1 MHAKLNLLLNYWKR
15 NLRYEFIQCTH
26 KQMILMVAQALG
38 DQLLP
43 QVAFVGG
50 CTTGL
55 LITDDMTKESVRYT
69 DDVDLIISVMGYT
82 GWHKFSEQLVERGFR
97 ISMDDDVNCRFRLGE
112 LQVDFMPDDADA
124 LGFTNRWYKDAL
136 KTAGTYPISD
146 QINIRMV
153 TPIYFLATKFEA
165 FKGRGK
171 NDLLS
176 SRDIEDI
183 LNVVDGRAEL
193 QQELLDAEDEVKDYL
208 VNEFKSLLL
217 SPDIQYLIQST
228 AGNDKGRS
236 QLIFERIKT
245 ITTI

>member
-1 MHAKLNLLLNYWKR
+1 MSLYNA
-15 NLRYEFIQCTH
+15 H

-69 DDVDLIISVMGYT
+69 DDVDLIISVIGYT

-97 ISMDDDVNCRFRLGE
+97 ISMEDDVNCRFRLGE
-112 LQVDFMPDDADA
+112 LQVDFMPDDANA

-136 KTAGTYPISD
+136 KTAEIYAISD
-146 QINIRMV
+146 KINIRLV

-183 LNVVDGRAEL
+183 LNVIDGRAEL
-193 QQELLDAEDEVKDYL
+193 QQELIDAEDDVKNYL
-208 VNEFKSLLL
+208 VNEFKNLLL
-217 SPDIQYLIQST
+217 SSDIQYLIQST
-228 AGNDKGRS
+228 AGNDKGRT
-236 QLIFERIKT
+236 QLIFERIKKM
-245 ITTI
+245 TTT

>member
-1 MHAKLNLLLNYWKR
+1 MSLYNA
-15 NLRYEFIQCTH
+15 H

-69 DDVDLIISVMGYT
+69 DDVDLIISVIGYT

-112 LQVDFMPDDADA
+112 LQVDFMPDDANA

-136 KTAGTYPISD
+136 KTAETYPISNE
-146 QINIRMV
+146 INIRLV

-183 LNVVDGRAEL
+183 LNVIDGRAEL
-193 QQELLDAEDEVKDYL
+193 HQELIDAEDHVKNYL
-208 VNEFKSLLL
+208 VNEFKNLLL

-228 AGNDKGRS
+228 AGNDKGRA

-245 ITTI
+245 MTAT

>member
-1 MHAKLNLLLNYWKR
+1 MSLYNA
-15 NLRYEFIQCTH
+15 H

-38 DQLLP
+38 DQLLQ

-55 LITDDMTKESVRYT
+55 LITDEMTKESVRYT

-82 GWHKFSEQLVERGFR
+82 GWHKFSEQLVNHGFR
-97 ISMDDDVNCRFRLGE
+97 ISMDDEVNCRFRLDE
-112 LQVDFMPDDADA
+112 LQVDFMPDDADV

-136 KTAGTYPISD
+136 KTAETYLISD
-146 QINIRMV
+146 QINIRLV

-183 LNVVDGRAEL
+183 LNVIDGRAEL
-193 QQELLDAEDEVKDYL
+193 HQELLEAAEDVKGYL
-208 VNEFKSLLL
+208 VNEFKSLLNF
-217 SPDIQYLIQST
+217 PDINYLIQST
-228 AGNDKGRS
+228 ASNDKGRA
-236 QLIFERIKT
+236 QLIFERIKK